1 MCKVF
6 YLKFWK
12 VKTYDRLNMCHSYC
26 KEERQVWTHAELC
39 FHLQNS
45 VGTFKVKLGFK
56 IQTLGALA
64 QPFNIKNSLMYKN
77 VKEWQWQ
84 HMKPCD
90 WQSPCVH
97 STVHMHPPTQPR
109 VWKHK
114 AMQTRA
120 TKKCQRVCPPKIRNH
135 RSGSTPTFSNNKHSS
150 FLGTGSPTSYSRW
163 TSTNKPSR
171 NSTAYLNLG

>member
-12 VKTYDRLNMCHSYC
+12 VKTYDHLNMCPSHC

-39 FHLQNS
+39 FHVQNS
-45 VGTFKVKLGFK
+45 VGTLKVKLGFK
-56 IQTLGALA
+56 IQTLGTLA
-64 QPFNIKNSLMYKN
+64 QPFNIKNPLMYKN

-97 STVHMHPPTQPR
+97 SMVHMHPPTHPQ

-114 AMQTRA
+114 VMQTSA
-120 TKKCQRVCPPKIRNH
+120 TKRANMCVLRISANH
-135 RSGSTPTFSNNKHSS
+135 RPGSIPTFCNKHSI
-150 FLGTGSPTSYSRW
+150 FPGPARPASYSRW